1 MPIKE
6 AVRPGGR
13 SARVQEA
20 VHQAVRELQTV
31 KSRDEL
37 TVPQIAERAG
47 VTPSTIYRRWGN
59 LAELVADVSVERMRP
74 DDDPEDTGTLAGD
87 LRAWGEQY
95 LEEMTSVPGQ
105 RSLNDIMASADS
117 ERRERCYHYSESL
130 MSTLHDRAMA
140 RGEVVPPVQRLIDGV
155 VAPMT
160 YRLLYDRDSAT
171 VDNLQRWIDCT
182 LKGGDAGVACRQ

>member
-6 AVRPGGR
+6 SVRPGGR

-20 VHQAVRELQTV
+20 VHQAVRELQAV
-31 KSRDEL
+31 KARDEL

-59 LAELVADVSVERMRP
+59 LAELLADVSVERMRP
-74 DDDPEDTGTLAGD
+74 DDDPADTGTLAGD
-87 LRAWGEQY
+87 LLAWGQQY
-95 LEEMTSVPGQ
+95 LEEMISVPGQ
-105 RSLNDIMASADS
+105 RALNDVMASADS
-117 ERRERCYHYSESL
+117 ERRERCCRYSESL
-130 MSTLHDRAMA
+130 METLHERAVA
-140 RGEVVPPVQRLIDGV
+140 RGETPPPVQQLIDGV

-171 VDNLQRWIDCT
+171 VDNLQRWIGFT
-182 LKGGDAGVACRQ
+182 LTPRG

>member
-20 VHQAVRELQTV
+20 VHQAVRELQAV

-37 TVPQIAERAG
+37 TVPQVAELAG

-74 DDDPEDTGTLAGD
+74 DEDPVDTGTLAGD
-87 LRAWGEQY
+87 LQAWGEQY

-105 RSLNDIMASADS
+105 RALNDVMASADNG
-117 ERRERCYHYSESL
+117 RRERCCRYSESL
-130 MSTLHDRAMA
+130 MATLRERALS
-140 RGEVVPPVQRLIDGV
+140 RGEAAVPPLERLVDGV

-160 YRLLYDRDSAT
+160 YRLLYDRESAT
-171 VDNLQRWIDCT
+171 AANLRRWIVRA
-182 LKGGDAGVACRQ
+182 LAVEDAD

>member
-6 AVRPGGR
+6 PVRPGGR

-20 VHQAVRELQTV
+20 VHQAVRELQAVT
-31 KSRDEL
+31 SRDAL
-37 TVPQIAERAG
+37 TVPRIAERAG

-59 LAELVADVSVERMRP
+59 LSELVADVSVERMRP

-87 LRAWGEQY
+87 LQVWGELY
-95 LEEMTSVPGQ
+95 LEEMGSVPGQ
-105 RSLNDIMASADS
+105 RALNDVMASADC
-117 ERRERCYHYSESL
+117 EHRERCYRYSELL
-130 MSTLHDRAMA
+130 MGTLRQRAES
-140 RGEVVPPVQRLIDGV
+140 RGESSPSVKALIDGV

-171 VDNLQRWIDCT
+171 PENLQRWIACA
-182 LKGGDAGVACRQ
+182 LAGVGDS

>member
-1 MPIKE
+1 MAIKE

-20 VHQAVRELQTV
+20 VHQAVRELQTI
-31 KSRDEL
+31 KARDEL

-59 LAELVADVSVERMRP
+59 LSELVADVSVERMRP
-74 DDDPEDTGTLAGD
+74 DEDPADTGTLAGD
-87 LRAWGEQY
+87 LLAWGQHY

-105 RSLNDIMASADS
+105 RALNDVMASAHD
-117 ERRERCYHYSESL
+117 ERRERCCRYSESL
-130 MSTLHDRAMA
+130 MTTLHDRALS
-140 RGEVVPPVQRLIDGV
+140 RGETPPPICKLIDGV

-182 LKGGDAGVACRQ
+182 LQDGDAGVAYRQ

>member
-20 VHQAVRELQTV
+20 VHQAVRELQAVT
-31 KSRDEL
+31 SRDDL

-74 DDDPEDTGTLAGD
+74 DADPVDTGTLTGD
-87 LRAWGEQY
+87 LQAWGEQY

-105 RSLNDIMASADS
+105 RALNDVMASADC
-117 ERRERCYHYSESL
+117 ERRERCYRYSESL
-130 MSTLHDRAMA
+130 MNTLRERALA
-140 RGEVVPPVQRLIDGV
+140 RGEFAPSVSQLIDGV

-160 YRLLYDRDSAT
+160 YRLLYDRESAT
-171 VDNLQRWIDCT
+171 VDNLRGWIARTLSSAHFRQRQD
-182 LKGGDAGVACRQ
+182 